1 MSSRRALTVK
11 QKRFAT
17 LVAGGQELSTA
28 YRMSYNASQMQQ
40 PSVRVEAS
48 RLAALPHIS
57 EAIEWLRALLP
68 PQDIGTMPALSDRW
82 LVERLQ
88 QVADSEYSPSRTKL
102 GALQTLMQHLKMI

>member
-1 MSSRRALTVK
+1 MRDLTPK
-11 QKRFAT
+11 QTRFAE
-17 LVAGGQELSTA
+17 LVAGGQELATS
-28 YRMSYNASQMQQ
+28 YRMAYDASQMKQS
-40 PSVRVEAS
+40 SVRVEAS

-57 EAIEWLRALLP
+57 AAIEWLRAVLP

-102 GALQTLMQHLKMI
+102 GALQTLMQYMKMI

>member
-11 QKRFAT
+11 QRRFAT
-17 LVAGGQELSTA
+17 LVAGGQELATA
-28 YRMSYNASQMQQ
+28 YRMAYDASQMQQ

-48 RLAALPHIS
+48 RLAALPHIN

-82 LVERLQ
+82 LAERLQ
-88 QVADSEYSPSRTKL
+88 QVVDSECSPARTKL
-102 GALQTLMQHLKMI
+102 GAIEAIMKHQKMI

>member
-28 YRMSYNASQMQQ
+28 YRMAYNASQMQQ

-48 RLAALPHIS
+48 RLAALPHIN
-57 EAIEWLRALLP
+57 EAIEWLRAVLP

-102 GALQTLMQHLKMI
+102 GALQTLMQYMKMI